1 MREIKVRK
9 LREATVLALD
19 EEAARK
25 GISREELVRSI
36 LNQWAVNPDISAVH
50 DKYSDLVSKVA
61 SISDNISHAIESL
74 KSKN

>member
-36 LNQWAVNPDISAVH
+36 LNQWAVNPDISAVN